1 MKFFDFMNMLDEF
14 GAYVIDERKH
24 GDCTM
29 KIYAVENLRIIIE
42 YFDVEGLE
50 AILMLKILSGE
61 GTCWNDVTPKKGV
74 KNRWDLIR
82 ERIKQGF

>member
-1 MKFFDFMNMLDEF
+1 M
-14 GAYVIDERKH
+14 
-24 GDCTM
+24 
-29 KIYAVENLRIIIE
+29 ENLRIIIE

-82 ERIKQGF
+82 ERLRQGF